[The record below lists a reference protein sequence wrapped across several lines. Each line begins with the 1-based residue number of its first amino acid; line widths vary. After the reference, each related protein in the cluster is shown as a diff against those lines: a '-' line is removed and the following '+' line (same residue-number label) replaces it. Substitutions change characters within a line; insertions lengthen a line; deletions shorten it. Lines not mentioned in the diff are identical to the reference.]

1 MQGIVAIGICT
12 VHLARDK
19 FGVCWIGVGLAEDH
33 LDDGQLVVLDS
44 YQEW

>member
-1 MQGIVAIGICT
+1 MQGIVAVGICT

-19 FGVCWIGVGLAEDH
+19 FGVSWIRVGLAENH